1 MDRYICLK
9 KSDVVIPTEG
19 EEESSSD
26 EDDGDDDE
34 DEEDEEEDGNGG
46 GSGDDGPSTSR
57 QGVTEVEEEVEEEV
71 EAKEDVS
78 DIFNHTRRWLIRGIG
93 STC

>member
-26 EDDGDDDE
+26 EDGGDDDE
-34 DEEDEEEDGNGG
+34 DEDEEDGE
-46 GSGDDGPSTSR
+46 GSDDTPDTAK
-57 QGVTEVEEEVEEEV
+57 QVPVDVEEEVG
-71 EAKEDVS
+71 AKEEDVS
-78 DIFNHTRRWLIRGIG
+78 DLLNYTTRELI
-93 STC
+93 C